1 MSSTSDN
8 NANSTREKK
17 PLKFVSEG
25 VGNVEAQR
33 IREQVEQK
41 KYEAEYKRKT
51 RKSLRDQLRSNAISK
66 QKQYNGLVRDR
77 ESFTRL
83 SKEDLEFYQKSKNE
97 LLKKEKELNNYL
109 DVKAINFEKK
119 KKALLMENDSTTNTE
134 KYLETGTSL
143 GSKTQIKGVKT
154 SRPKPKIKVSIKK
167 LGRKLEN

>member
-1 MSSTSDN
+1 MQLDVSPSKPRESGSNKDCGLCYIIMSSTSDN

-83 SKEDLEFYQKSKNE
+83 SKEDL
-97 LLKKEKELNNYL
+97 
-109 DVKAINFEKK
+109 NFTRR
-119 KKALLMENDSTTNTE
+119 ARMSC
-134 KYLETGTSL
+134 
-143 GSKTQIKGVKT
+143 
-154 SRPKPKIKVSIKK
+154 
-167 LGRKLEN
+167 